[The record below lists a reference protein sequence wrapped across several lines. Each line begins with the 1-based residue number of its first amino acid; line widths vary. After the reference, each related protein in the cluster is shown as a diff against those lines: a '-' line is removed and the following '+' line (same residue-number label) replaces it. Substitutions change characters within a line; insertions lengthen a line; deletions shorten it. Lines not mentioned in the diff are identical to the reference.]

1 MLRIGRDSR
10 EQNVMIFEW
19 VIWLMAGL
27 MVNFEQSTKNIKVQL
42 LLNEF

>member
-19 VIWLMAGL
+19 VIWLM
-27 MVNFEQSTKNIKVQL
+27 VNFEQSTKNIKVQL